1 MRMLQHAHSSPGVL
15 LMAIGADVL
24 HLLTVYWIGAETR
37 VGRLIYPATA
47 GERSTVSSSAADDG
61 TPDLTP
67 GSVTPGKQ
75 IRPWCCR

>member
-37 VGRLIYPATA
+37 VGRLNTQRRLANGAQSACLGGRRHPRFPPL
-47 GERSTVSSSAADDG
+47 ERHTR
-61 TPDLTP
+61 
-67 GSVTPGKQ
+67 KQ
-75 IRPWCCR
+75 IRP